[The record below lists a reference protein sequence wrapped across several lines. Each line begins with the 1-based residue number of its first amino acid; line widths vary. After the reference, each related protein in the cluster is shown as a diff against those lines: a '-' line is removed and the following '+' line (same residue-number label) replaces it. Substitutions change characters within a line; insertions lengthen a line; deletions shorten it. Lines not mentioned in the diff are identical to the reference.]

1 MSEHV
6 VSRAGER
13 APWGPREWVTV
24 GIAVLVVAVIVGAIA
39 GDDAGAAWVLFAL
52 IATPGT
58 LMISIGVIAK
68 AVQVGIRSSRD

>member
-13 APWGPREWVTV
+13 SPWGPREWV
-24 GIAVLVVAVIVGAIA
+24 GAGLVLLVSAVILGAIA

-52 IATPGT
+52 VATPGA
-58 LMISIGVIAK
+58 LMVGVGVIAK
-68 AVQVGIRSSRD
+68 AVQVGIRSARE